1 MSIKDVITK
10 ASEKYRAKHR
20 IHTKSKTKW
29 YLRWSTYFIL
39 STIAFIGLFAL
50 SEKEIEMKQPSDNWS
65 MGVEILAGLPTDY
78 RLIDQVKL
86 PDGSG
91 FVVAYVD
98 DLGVHLH
105 EFDWYGKAIAD
116 NLIEMNTSTL
126 KLIEI
131 TSESDQLYLYHTDRV
146 TLQRV
151 SIEPKSLI
159 IGEAIEISKH
169 SEQFAAE
176 GLNVIAGDDT
186 TTQVFK
192 DKTVLAQYSSYE
204 NLKKVCIASQGDKII
219 MTLNT
224 ADGGKILTYDNNQLI
239 VSDLY
244 DQAEQKTYGYIK
256 DIHLENGILTL
267 VSSVF
272 NHLAPG
278 SPTVLGVWQ
287 LEDSTYKPLSFKLFY
302 HVRTSLDPVITKVD
316 GKKVSYILGTQQTV
330 DTVNKGLSKYPQT
343 KGGLFTNVSLFTRED
358 DILVENTRLTLTR
371 KYPIGYQTFD
381 APFGSVL
388 TWADKVEGKATIMM
402 AGQGEDWISHARS
415 QFDVN
420 YMELVSA
427 ALMAIGNTMFFGV
440 ISLLI
445 SLQPFYGAILGA
457 VILSIL
463 YRKFAPFD
471 REKKGNH
478 ILGAMILLVVV
489 IQMILVASPASD
501 FRFYSQIYP
510 WLFGSTFSL
519 AAIST
524 IISGL
529 ALWIYFL
536 WRRQHH
542 YYTNRLLHF
551 SVFFGVEIYLF
562 MIGIMSFF
570 VSAMMKNNF
579 KM

>member
-1 MSIKDVITK
+1 MSIKDVFKK
-10 ASEKYRAKHR
+10 ANEKLRANQNL
-20 IHTKSKTKW
+20 HTKSKTKW
-29 YLRWSTYFIL
+29 YLRWTTYFIL
-39 STIAFIGLFAL
+39 STVAFIVLFAL
-50 SEKEIEMKQPSDNWS
+50 SEKEIEMKQPSDDWS

-91 FVVAYVD
+91 FVVAYVEET
-98 DLGVHLH
+98 GIHLR
-105 EFDWYGKAIAD
+105 EFDWYGKERAD
-116 NLIEMNTSTL
+116 ILIEMNTSAL

-131 TSESDQLYLYHTDRV
+131 TSEADQLYLYHTDRV
-146 TLQRV
+146 TLQRIT
-151 SIEPKSLI
+151 IEPKSFKV
-159 IGEAIEISKH
+159 GETAEISKH

-176 GLNVIAGDDT
+176 GLYVIAGDDT
-186 TTQVFK
+186 TTQVFR
-192 DKTVLAQYSSYE
+192 DKTALAQYSAYD
-204 NLKKVCIASQGDKII
+204 NLKRVCIASQDDKII

-224 ADGGKILTYDNNQLI
+224 ADGGKILTYENDQLSI
-239 VSDLY
+239 SNLY
-244 DQAEQKTYGYIK
+244 DPAEQKTYGYIK
-256 DIHLENGILTL
+256 DIHLEDGVLTL

-287 LEDSTYKPLSFKLFY
+287 LEDRTYKEISFKLFY
-302 HVRTSLDPVITKVD
+302 HVRTSLDPVITKVE

-343 KGGLFTNVSLFTRED
+343 KGGLFTNVSHFTRED
-358 DILVENTRLTLTR
+358 DTLIENTRITLTR
-371 KYPIGYQTFD
+371 KYPIGYQAFD
-381 APFGSVL
+381 TPLGNVL
-388 TWADKVEGKATIMM
+388 TWADKVDGKATIMM
-402 AGQGEDWISHARS
+402 AGQSEDWISHARS
-415 QFDVN
+415 QYDVN
-420 YMELVSA
+420 YLELVSA

-445 SLQPFYGAILGA
+445 SLQPFYGIIL
-457 VILSIL
+457 VVIILSIL
-463 YRKFAPFD
+463 YQKFAPFD
-471 REKKGNH
+471 REQKGKH
-478 ILGAMILLVVV
+478 ILIVNILFVVV
-489 IQMILVASPASD
+489 CQMIIVASPASD
-501 FRFYSQIYP
+501 FRFYAQIYP

-529 ALWIYFL
+529 AVWIYFL
-536 WRRQHH
+536 WRRQHY
-542 YYTNRLLHF
+542 YYTNRLLQF
-551 SVFFGVEIYLF
+551 SVFFGIEMYLF